1 MKNIKLTALY
11 ALVMAAAVASAPA
24 MAHEMFLKPENSR
37 QEPGSA
43 QVVQLINGTLDKSEN
58 GVTRDRMADVS
69 IVAGGNVT
77 KPDTSDW
84 RDDEN
89 SSYLD
94 YSSGEAGTQV
104 IGVSTKAR
112 VLAMSPDEFIAY
124 LKHDGV
130 PDTLTIFEANNTLA
144 EVRERYSKHVRT
156 IVQVGEEKSDTYAT
170 KLGYPVEII
179 LDQNPY
185 ELRFGDDIGF
195 QVLYDGKPVANQLV
209 RASYEGFHGH
219 DDSGGHINSYDMRT
233 DENGRAGFLLNNKAL
248 WYISLI
254 HMQKIDDPDAD
265 YESNWA
271 TITFRVD

>member
-11 ALVMAAAVASAPA
+11 ALVMAAAVTSAPVE
-24 MAHEMFLKPENSR
+24 AHEMFLKPENSR

-130 PDTLTIFEANNTLA
+130 PDTLTMFEANNTLA

-170 KLGYPVEII
+170 KLGYPIEII

-233 DENGRAGFLLNNKAL
+233 DENGRASFLLNNKAL

>member
-1 MKNIKLTALY
+1 MNAAL
-11 ALVMAAAVASAPA
+11 LAVTASAAILAAPA
-24 MAHEMFLKPENSR
+24 SAHEMFLKPQNPEQAPNTSEIVR
-37 QEPGSA
+37 
-43 QVVQLINGTLDKSEN
+43 LINGTFDKSEN
-58 GVTRDRMADVS
+58 AITRDRMADVS
-69 IVAGGNVT
+69 IIADGNVT
-77 KPDTSDW
+77 KPRPSDW
-84 RDDEN
+84 YDDEN
-89 SSYLD
+89 SSYLK
-94 YSSGEAGTQV
+94 YASGDAGTKV

-112 VLAMSPDEFIAY
+112 IITMSPDEFIAY

-130 PDTLTIFEANNTLA
+130 LDTLAAFEAGNTLA

-156 IVQVGEEKSDTYAT
+156 VVQVGDEKTDSYAT

-185 ELRFGDDIGF
+185 ELRFGDNIGF
-195 QVLYDGKPVANQLV
+195 QVLYNGKPAANQLV

-219 DDSGGHINSYDMRT
+219 DASGGHINSYDMRT

-254 HMQKIDDPDAD
+254 HMEKIDDPDAD

-271 TITFRVD
+271 TITFNVD